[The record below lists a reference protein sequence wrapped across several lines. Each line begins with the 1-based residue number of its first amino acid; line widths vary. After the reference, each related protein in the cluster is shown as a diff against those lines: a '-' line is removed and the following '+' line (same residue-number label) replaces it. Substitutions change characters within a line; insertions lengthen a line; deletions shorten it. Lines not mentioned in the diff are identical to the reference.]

1 MYYMTQRHYVKCW
14 QVGQV
19 SDNSMPSFCN
29 EFIKQGRAKDGDW
42 IVLDENEEVNVY
54 TNEKF
59 IELYE
64 AVQHG

>member
-1 MYYMTQRHYVKCW
+1 
-14 QVGQV
+14 
-19 SDNSMPSFCN
+19 MPSFCN

-64 AVQHG
+64 AVKHG